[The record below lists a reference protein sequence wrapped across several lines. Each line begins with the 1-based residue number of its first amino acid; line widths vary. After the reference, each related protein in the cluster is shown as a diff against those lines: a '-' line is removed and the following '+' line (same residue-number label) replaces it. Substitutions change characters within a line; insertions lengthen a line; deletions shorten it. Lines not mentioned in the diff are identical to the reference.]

1 MAVKYFIDCV
11 FTISTCNPDENL
23 ISNPYSIIGVEN
35 LIVPMYDSF
44 VLSICIS
51 SNRLRIRSMN
61 RLLKKTAQ
69 FTNYI
74 LSIVMIFVFW
84 WFVTEREY
92 FPAVILPP
100 IEAVAASF
108 LRQLESGQL
117 FYDVFVS
124 LIRVVKGFSIAAIL
138 GIFLGLLMG
147 VSKTINRFFVLP
159 FNSIRQIPIIAW
171 IPLIILWCG
180 IGELSKVVI
189 IVLGAFFP
197 VLVNTIFGIAQVPKD
212 YIEVGRLFRLSRWRM
227 FTQIYLPS
235 AIPAIFEG
243 LKLGLSNSWTVVVAA
258 EIIAASSGIGYRIN
272 DARSLMQSEVVIV
285 GILIIGLIGLLLD
298 QIFVLGAKLLTPW
311 AQIK

>member
-1 MAVKYFIDCV
+1 
-11 FTISTCNPDENL
+11 
-23 ISNPYSIIGVEN
+23 
-35 LIVPMYDSF
+35 
-44 VLSICIS
+44 
-51 SNRLRIRSMN
+51 MN
-61 RLLKKTAQ
+61 KLLKKLAR

-74 LSIVMIFVFW
+74 FSPVMIFVSW
-84 WFVTEREY
+84 WFVTEYGY

-100 IEAVAASF
+100 MKAVAASF
-108 LRQLESGQL
+108 LKQLESGQL
-117 FYDVFVS
+117 SHDVLVS
-124 LIRVVKGFSIAAIL
+124 LIRVAKGFSIAATL
-138 GIFLGLLMG
+138 GISLGLLMG
-147 VSKTINRFFVLP
+147 VSKAIHRFFVLP

-197 VLVNTIFGIAQVPKD
+197 VLVNTAFGITQVPKE
-212 YIEVGRLFRLSRWRM
+212 YIEVGRLFRLNRRKM
-227 FTQIYLPS
+227 FTKIYLPS

-285 GILIIGLIGLLLD
+285 GILIIGLIGLILD
-298 QIFVLGAKLLTPW
+298 HIFVWASRLLTPW
-311 AQIK
+311 AHTE

>member
-1 MAVKYFIDCV
+1 
-11 FTISTCNPDENL
+11 
-23 ISNPYSIIGVEN
+23 
-35 LIVPMYDSF
+35 
-44 VLSICIS
+44 
-51 SNRLRIRSMN
+51 MN

-69 FTNYI
+69 FTNLI
-74 LSIVMIFVFW
+74 LFPVIIFICW
-84 WFVTEREY
+84 WLVTEWEY

-100 IEAVAASF
+100 MEAVAASF

-117 FYDVFVS
+117 FQDVLVS
-124 LIRVVKGFSIAAIL
+124 LIRVAKGFSIAAML

-147 VSKTINRFFVLP
+147 VSETINRFFILP
-159 FNSIRQIPIIAW
+159 LNSIRQIPIIAW

-197 VLVNTIFGIAQVPKD
+197 VLVNTIFGITQVPKD
-212 YIEVGRLFRLSRWRM
+212 YIEVGRLFRLSRWKM

-285 GILIIGLIGLLLD
+285 GILIIGLIGLALD
-298 QIFVLGAKLLTPW
+298 QIFVWGAKLLTPW
-311 AQIK
+311 AHTK